1 MPTRPIETARVPE
14 DISGRPRRIPVGDVT
29 WRHTFR
35 ALRHRNY
42 RLFFWGQLV
51 SLIGTWMQQTA
62 MSWFVYQ
69 ITGSKLL
76 LGAVAAVGSAP
87 MMLFSIWGGALAD
100 LYPKRSILVMTQ
112 SAQMICAFLLA
123 AGAWAGFAGPIFII
137 VIAALNGVAMGFDMP
152 ARQAFTVE
160 MTSREDL
167 LNAISLN
174 SSIVNGARVVG
185 PSVAGVLIGAV
196 GVAMCF
202 FLNGVTFIA
211 VIAGLLMMR
220 LPPFHRPTHLPSA
233 GEHAWNGIVYSVKH
247 QRVRTILL
255 LFLAVGVF
263 GWSYAVLMPAFAKDV
278 LGRGANGYGP
288 PHVGQRN
295 GRLGRRTGRCDVGTL
310 FHSTQTRSRR
320 NLVVLGRALCF
331 FADAEFLRRARV
343 PVCRRIRNALVFLD
357 LEHSSPDH
365 RSRRN
370 ARSSYGG
377 LDAGFWRDDS
387 ARQRRSWGCCPLVWD
402 TVRAGI
408 WRRRLCVVRP
418 CYISCDPPTGG
429 CDLRLPRPCLR
440 DAARSLFSG
449 LLKTRAI
456 SSVVEHLLHTQGVAG
471 SIPASRISCLFARH
485 QRRDSIEWSP
495 ALLFSSVFISA
506 IRGLI
511 ST

>member
-1 MPTRPIETARVPE
+1 MMPTRPIETAQVPE
-14 DISGRPRRIPVGDVT
+14 DISGRPRRMPVGGVT

-62 MSWFVYQ
+62 MSWFVYE

-123 AGAWAGFAGPIFII
+123 AGAWAGFARPIFII

-196 GVAMCF
+196 GVTMCF

-233 GEHAWNGIVYSVKH
+233 GEHAWNGIVYSVQH

-278 LGRGANGYGP
+278 LGLGANGYGLLMSAS
-288 PHVGQRN
+288 G
-295 GRLGRRTGRCDVGTL
+295 TGALAGA
-310 FHSTQTRSRR
+310 
-320 NLVVLGRALCF
+320 LVVATWGHVLTPRKLALGGLWLFSVALLAF
-331 FADAEFLRRARV
+331 SLM
-343 PVCRRIRNALVFLD
+343 RNFYGALVFLFI
-357 LEHSSPDH
+357 
-365 RSRRN
+365 
-370 ARSSYGG
+370 
-377 LDAGFWRDDS
+377 AGFGMLLFFSTSNTVLQTIVPDEMRGRVMGVWALVFGAMIPLGSVEAGAVAHWFGTPFALAFGAIVCALS
-387 ARQRRSWGCCPLVWD
+387 ALV
-402 TVRAGI
+402 TLIVI
-408 WRRRLCVVRP
+408 RRR
-418 CYISCDPPTGG
+418 
-429 CDLRLPRPCLR
+429 
-440 DAARSLFSG
+440 
-449 LLKTRAI
+449 
-456 SSVVEHLLHTQGVAG
+456 EVA
-471 SIPASRISCLFARH
+471 
-485 QRRDSIEWSP
+485 
-495 ALLFSSVFISA
+495 
-506 IRGLI
+506 
-511 ST
+511 T